1 MNSGRMLGLV
11 LILSVPAVYA
21 EKAVPVDS
29 GSSSSSDSHAQS
41 SSPSSSSGSSSSSSS
56 GDHGSS
62 ASSSGH
68 DSSSSS
74 AESRRPSKSDG
85 GSGANDRALTDAER
99 RHPRPV
105 DRGDLGRYG
114 DDRGYGGDRGY
125 GSGRYGS
132 HYGSRGNHVLYGHY
146 GGHYH
151 GTIWYPTSCY
161 YYDDYWYDG
170 RYRYPRYYVY
180 DPTGAVRVLV
190 DPSETKV
197 FVDGYYAGTSDD
209 FDGLFQ
215 RLYLPPGRHEIT
227 LKLAGYKTHRVMVYS
242 ARGNT
247 IKLHHDMVRG
257 QGEDSEDLAGPMHEG
272 DRVERAEPEA
282 DDDERDPREVRDP
295 RDDREGR
302 EGPGARDPRDTGVG
316 KAGLGTL
323 RLSVNPHDASV
334 YVDGQFW
341 GTGIHEDLKLP
352 AGRHGIAV
360 VRPGFRNFER
370 EVDVRPGDTTRL
382 DVDLDRS

>member
-11 LILSVPAVYA
+11 LILSVPAAFA

-29 GSSSSSDSHAQS
+29 GSSSSSHEKES
-41 SSPSSSSGSSSSSSS
+41 SSPSSSSSSSSSS
-56 GDHGSS
+56 GSS
-62 ASSSGH
+62 NSGSSSGYSDH
-68 DSSSSS
+68 SSSSSKDTSSS
-74 AESRRPSKSDG
+74 AESRRPSRSSDDG
-85 GSGANDRALTDAER
+85 KAAKDRELTDAER

-105 DRGDLGRYG
+105 ERDGRDGRYSDG
-114 DDRGYGGDRGY
+114 RGYDG
-125 GSGRYGS
+125 GRYGS
-132 HYGSRGNHVLYGHY
+132 RSGSRGNHVLYGHY

-151 GTIWYPTSCY
+151 GAIWVPYSCY

-190 DPSETKV
+190 DPADTKV
-197 FVDGYYAGTSDD
+197 FVDGYYAGTADD

-215 RLYLPPGRHEIT
+215 RLYVPPGRHEIS
-227 LKLAGYKTHRVMVYS
+227 LRLEGYKTHRVMIYS

-257 QGEDSEDLAGPMHEG
+257 QGEDIEHLAGTMPGADDE
-272 DRVERAEPEA
+272 VERAEPESEA
-282 DDDERDPREVRDP
+282 DERDARDRDRDARDP
-295 RDDREGR
+295 RDDR
-302 EGPGARDPRDTGVG
+302 DVG
-316 KAGLGTL
+316 KVDLGTL
-323 RLSVNPHDASV
+323 RLTVNPQDASV

-341 GTGIHEDLKLP
+341 GTGIKDDLKLP
-352 AGRHGIAV
+352 AGRHEIAV

-370 EVDVRPGDTTRL
+370 TVDVKAGGTTRL